1 MTAVN
6 ENAGRIF
13 VGTDT
18 GMNHLIRPALYD
30 SYHHITNVNPGLTE
44 KRLVS
49 VCGNICESGDILG
62 TDRELDAK

>member
-1 MTAVN
+1 
-6 ENAGRIF
+6 
-13 VGTDT
+13 
-18 GMNHLIRPALYD
+18 MNHLIRPALYD
-30 SYHHITNVNPGLTE
+30 SYHHITNVNPGLKE